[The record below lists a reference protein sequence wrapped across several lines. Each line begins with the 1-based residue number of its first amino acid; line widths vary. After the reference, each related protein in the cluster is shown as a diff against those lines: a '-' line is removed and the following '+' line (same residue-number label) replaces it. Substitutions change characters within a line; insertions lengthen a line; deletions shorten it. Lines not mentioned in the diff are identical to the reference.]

1 MSKTYGNQKILTQ
14 FCFFQKFIYFSVSAH
29 KDTYHNYS
37 VFHLTTQWIP
47 FDVWK
52 FVWRPDVTFITTLY
66 TIANRLQIRKHFI
79 LKSFQSGYNNNVNKR
94 GLVTLRVTL
103 LNMFKSKAS
112 VVRIIVSGFLLVVIQ
127 SKVTECNTEEVKVMS
142 KEERLYLQ

>member
-1 MSKTYGNQKILTQ
+1 MEIKKFSPSFVFSKNLFIFQFQLIKTRIIIIQFFIWRLSEIVWCVKICLTPWRHL
-14 FCFFQKFIYFSVSAH
+14 Y
-29 KDTYHNYS
+29 YH
-37 VFHLTTQWIP
+37 
-47 FDVWK
+47 
-52 FVWRPDVTFITTLY
+52 TLY

-79 LKSFQSGYNNNVNKR
+79 LKSFQSRYNNNVNKR